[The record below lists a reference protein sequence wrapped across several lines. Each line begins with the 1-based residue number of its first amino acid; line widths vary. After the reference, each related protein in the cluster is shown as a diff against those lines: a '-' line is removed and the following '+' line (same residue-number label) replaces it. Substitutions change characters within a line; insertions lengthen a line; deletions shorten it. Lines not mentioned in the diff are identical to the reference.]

1 MPHELKINLEILS
14 ASIGRRQRKFVWLL
28 RVSSILCGIDF
39 LGCCSRLLSGRSGDF
54 DLLEEME
61 RQTNVIDAAEG
72 HL

>member
-14 ASIGRRQRKFVWLL
+14 ASIGRRQSEFVRLL
-28 RVSSILCGIDF
+28 RVSSALCRIDF
-39 LGCCSRLLSGRSGDF
+39 LGCSGRLLSGRSGDF

-61 RQTNVIDAAEG
+61 RQTNVVDTTER

>member
-14 ASIGRRQRKFVWLL
+14 ASIGRRQCEFEWLL
-28 RVSSILCGIDF
+28 RVSSALCGIYF
-39 LGCCSRLLSGRSGDF
+39 LSCCGRLLSGRSSDF

-61 RQTNVIDAAEG
+61 RQTNVVDAAEG